1 MRNPWLIAFL
11 LWLVAIVLAVFA
23 LRQLPLANLLRT
35 AFQLSLW
42 QLLVWIALNLAILLL
57 SAQRW
62 RELLLA
68 LATPVSRMRLLGNRL
83 AGQTISFL
91 TPGPQF
97 GGEPLQVF
105 WLVRG
110 TGVALHR
117 ALLSLSLDRLIEL
130 WVNFSL
136 LALGIVFVLGASD
149 SRLPQGLPAL
159 GALVLLLALSSALLF
174 LLLRRPQ
181 RWLPTL
187 KRWCQ
192 HWLQHPRLA
201 GLDIQWEQLDRDLS
215 RLPVEHL
222 KLLFRCLLLS
232 LLSWAAI
239 LAELW
244 WLMNCAGIHP
254 DPAGFALIAVS
265 IRLAMLLPLPG
276 GIGTIE
282 AAVVWALPT
291 LGAGVAEAATLILL
305 MRSRD
310 VALLICGFIALGR
323 QHRPVNTRECQPP
336 KA

>member
-1 MRNPWLIAFL
+1 MKKTWLIAFF
-11 LWLVAIVLAVFA
+11 LWLAAIALAVLA
-23 LRQLPLANLLRT
+23 LRKLPLSELLHT
-35 AFQLSLW
+35 AFQLSPW
-42 QLLVWIALNLAILLL
+42 QLLAWIALNLLILLL

-62 RELLLA
+62 RQLLLA
-68 LATPVSRMRLLGNRL
+68 LATPVSRMRLLSNRL

-110 TGVALHR
+110 ERVALHR

-136 LALGIVFVLGASD
+136 LMLGIVFVLGATD
-149 SRLPQGLPAL
+149 NRLPQGQLAL
-159 GALVLLLALSSALLF
+159 GALVLLLALNSALLF

-181 RWLPTL
+181 SWLPTL

-192 HWLQHPRLA
+192 HWQQHPRLA

-215 RLPVEHL
+215 LMPVEHL
-222 KLLFRCLLLS
+222 KLLLRCLLLS
-232 LLSWAAI
+232 LLGWAAI

-244 WLMNCAGIHP
+244 WLMNCADIHT
-254 DPAGFALIAVS
+254 DPAGFALLAVS

-282 AAVVWALPT
+282 AAVLWALST
-291 LGAGVAEAATLILL
+291 FGAGSIAAATLILL

-310 VALLICGFIALGR
+310 IALLICGFIALGG
-323 QHRPVNTRECQPP
+323 QHQRMQSGKYQPP
-336 KA
+336 KD